1 MKNDLVSIIVPVFN
15 AEKFLDETINSVL
28 KQSYQ
33 NWELLLINDCSKDGS
48 KEIYKKYHEK

>member
-33 NWELLLINDCSKDGS
+33 NWELLLINDCSKDNS
-48 KEIYKKYHEK
+48 KEIYQKYRY